1 MIYDSDISNL
11 QTKKIQLLLVPFPV
25 LNLVL
30 HLVDFFQAI
39 HMSFINI
46 QKQSWNSHYNLG

>member
-1 MIYDSDISNL
+1 MIYYSDISNL
-11 QTKKIQLLLVPFPV
+11 QIQLLFPFPV
-25 LNLVL
+25 LHLVL